1 MAKNPDFLKVTFKD
15 VSLKWP
21 RLDKTYR
28 YNSQKK
34 ETEACAPGV
43 QGAGWSVA
51 WEVSLAE
58 AKDFRNAMVKHYN
71 DCRARKPDLPEFAKI
86 FGAKK
91 DDEAGTVTFT
101 ASKKAVSNS
110 GETNKAP
117 KVLNGTFGDLEDKA
131 IWSGSQG
138 GVTIFAVPTVD
149 PEGIGG
155 IKLLLDT
162 VVVWEPVYGGSTP
175 EDDFGPA
182 RHVSVQRD
190 APAPQPVQAPT
201 PAPAPAAALADD
213 AF

>member
-15 VSLKWP
+15 VELKWP

-34 ETEACAPGV
+34 ETEPCAATV

-51 WEVSLAE
+51 WDTDLAE
-58 AKDFRNAMVKHYN
+58 AKEFRAAMIKHYN
-71 DCRARKPDLPEFAKI
+71 DCRARKPDLPEFTKI

-91 DDEAGTVTFT
+91 DEEKGVVTFS
-101 ASKKAVSNS
+101 ASRKAVSNS
-110 GETNKAP
+110 GEANKPP

-149 PEGIGG
+149 PDGVGG

-162 VVVWEPVYGGSTP
+162 VVVWEPVYGGSNP

-190 APAPQPVQAPT
+190 APAAAPQPAQQQ
-201 PAPAPAAALADD
+201 AAARASVPAD
-213 AF
+213 AEF